1 MDIKNT
7 IPITE
12 LRKKLF
18 QIVENIDKTGV
29 HYMITEK
36 GKPKAVI
43 MSAEEYDS
51 WTETLEVMKE
61 FPDLDNEIKEFES
74 DVKSGKYKTYPT
86 LEEVI
91 NKHTLILADKS
102 TTFNPACRGCGQ
114 LLVVQISNQ
123 LPWRRKRSNSS
134 AVKRL
139 CTATKDWPLVIDRR
153 AAAPESRLEFNS

>member
-102 TTFNPACRGCGQ
+102 KRKYGLQNKIKTK
-114 LLVVQISNQ
+114 S
-123 LPWRRKRSNSS
+123 RKR
-134 AVKRL
+134 
-139 CTATKDWPLVIDRR
+139 T
-153 AAAPESRLEFNS
+153 E